1 MKAPAPAVG
10 MPLAPYQRLDLAC
23 DHYLIRLRVGE
34 QAFVLR
40 NGYNRATTTAINGAT
55 EGIVCL
61 LKTHQFCL
69 TPTIAAF
76 AAELQTCQCVAPGKR
91 TILMLKYIPEQ
102 VNRIGS
108 IKRVG

>member
-1 MKAPAPAVG
+1 

-40 NGYNRATTTAINGAT
+40 NGYNRATTATINGAT

-69 TPTIAAF
+69 TPAVAAF
-76 AAELQTCQCVAPGKR
+76 AAELQTCQCVVPGKR
-91 TILMLKYIPEQ
+91 TIFVRKHIPDQ
-102 VNRIGS
+102 VNWIGG
-108 IKRVG
+108 IERVGREKLYLVQ